1 MSLAIFLLIGFII
14 NDFVQSGS
22 VTMALTLS
30 ALHVGEISLPIAA
43 AIILGSQTGT
53 TIKTMLGG
61 VGGNTWKKRIVL
73 GNFLFNVFVTLF
85 AFLLLSPIL
94 FLITDLFYVS
104 DPLAGLV
111 LFSTIINLGSFIIL

>member
-1 MSLAIFLLIGFII
+1 
-14 NDFVQSGS
+14 
-22 VTMALTLS
+22 
-30 ALHVGEISLPIAA
+30 
-43 AIILGSQTGT
+43 
-53 TIKTMLGG
+53 
-61 VGGNTWKKRIVL
+61 VL